1 MKYAFEDFVFD
12 TERYE
17 LFVND
22 ELVHVEPQ
30 VCRLIELLIIN
41 NGDVVTRDEIQR
53 EIWDDRIVMPS
64 VIDNRIRAARN
75 VLNDDGKSQR
85 LIKTFPNVGYKFV
98 GEVVEHAPDVQP
110 TTDIEAPSNSS
121 DLSNNIKKLK
131 TAWSGFNLASL
142 AMSVFAALIFTGTYV
157 YIDRSSMTA
166 SNSNDPTNSNQLIK
180 APIKNTQYKVA
191 ILPFTTGF
199 ELDDKVA
206 NAISHKTISAL
217 ARIKSLGVVSA
228 QSTFQLDKTK
238 LSTQGLASALGA
250 DFILDGIISSDT
262 DSYNVTAQLV
272 SVEEDK
278 VVWSETFHKGKPEE
292 SRLTFETEIA
302 KKVTIKVANF
312 LGSSI
317 SSEAKFL
324 VDKDSFLKYQTGLDL
339 LDSEKSDDM
348 KQAVSLFAEVVEKE
362 PDFVPAYMYYS
373 EAIDRAINIS
383 GFSRADAIRD
393 VSIYAEKV
401 SSLSPDSPETY
412 LTQGNLAKIQ
422 SDADK
427 AVEYYDKAIKKNPN
441 FALGYFKKA
450 QVRFTTYNLTESLLC
465 FKKVLSL
472 NPLSSDVVLNI
483 AEVQFSLGN
492 IEEAIR
498 LTKRNLLW
506 SPENLSA
513 LINAGRYEMSVGN
526 YKDSLKYLSEARR
539 LNRDNF
545 DLQFNTYLLY
555 SNLGLLDELSE
566 LIDNLGLK
574 ATVAAL
580 QGDSETANELAKS
593 DPFSW
598 TSPYVHYLLGDSRD
612 FYEMFVRMD
621 LGNSIMARKQS
632 IPIDQTLD
640 IVFML
645 DLFILENDAQS
656 KALIERVGR
665 DFDNKSITDLKIL
678 EEFSAVAGYYSITG
692 DYKKAFEVI
701 DEANKQ
707 QMIFLS
713 RLKVS
718 PIFEK
723 LRAQPGF
730 EARLKTMTENR
741 DLVLSS
747 LKQL

>member
-1 MKYAFEDFVFD
+1 MKYAFENFIFD
-12 TERYE
+12 VDRNE
-17 LFVND
+17 LFVDD
-22 ELVHVEPQ
+22 ELAHVEPQ
-30 VCRLIELLIIN
+30 VCRLIELLIAN
-41 NGDVVTRDEIQR
+41 NGNIVTRDEIQR

-98 GEVVEHAPDVQP
+98 GEVVEHASDAKPEK
-110 TTDIEAPSNSS
+110 DIEALP
-121 DLSNNIKKLK
+121 DLSNLENGVKFKNG
-131 TAWSGFNLASL
+131 WSRFKLASL
-142 AMSVFAALIFTGTYV
+142 AISVFAALIFIGIYLF
-157 YIDRSSMTA
+157 IDRNPANPENENIVKSPR
-166 SNSNDPTNSNQLIK
+166 NSLSYT
-180 APIKNTQYKVA
+180 VA
-191 ILPFTTGF
+191 VLPFTTGV
-199 ELDDKVA
+199 ELDNKVG

-217 ARIKSLGVVSA
+217 SRIKSLGVVSA
-228 QSTFQLDKTK
+228 QSSFQVDKTK
-238 LSTQGLASALGA
+238 LSTQGLARALEA
-250 DFILDGIISSDT
+250 DFILDGIVTSDAN
-262 DSYNVTAQLV
+262 SFNVTAQLV
-272 SVEEDK
+272 SAEEDK

-292 SRLTFETEIA
+292 SRLIFETETA

-324 VDKDSFLKYQTGLDL
+324 VDKDVFLKYQTGLDL
-339 LDSEKSDDM
+339 LNSEKSEDM
-348 KQAVSLFAEVVEKE
+348 KQAIALFAEVVQKE
-362 PDFVPAYMYYS
+362 PNFVPAYMYYS
-373 EAIDRAINIS
+373 EAVDRALKIS
-383 GFSRADAIRD
+383 DWSRTDAIRD

-401 SSLSPDSPETY
+401 SMLSPDSPETY
-412 LTQGNLAKIQ
+412 LTQGNLAKIR

-427 AVEYYDKAIKKNPN
+427 AVEYYDKALKKNPN

-450 QVRFTTYNLTESLLC
+450 KVLFTLYDLYEALYC

-492 IEEAIR
+492 IEEAMR
-498 LTKRNLLW
+498 LTKRSLLW

-513 LINAGRYEMSVGN
+513 LINAGRYELGIGHYDESLN
-526 YKDSLKYLSEARR
+526 YLNAARR

-555 SNLGLLDELSE
+555 NNLGLLDELNE
-566 LIDNLGLK
+566 LIDNPGLK

-580 QGDSETANELAKS
+580 KGDAETAYKLTKL

-598 TSPYVHYLLGDSRD
+598 TSPYVQYLLGDSREL
-612 FYEMFVRMD
+612 YEMFVKMD
-621 LGNSIMARKQS
+621 LSNSIMTRKNS

-640 IVFML
+640 VVFML
-645 DLFILENDAQS
+645 DLFIMQNDDKS
-656 KALIERVGR
+656 KALIERIGK
-665 DFDNKSITDLKIL
+665 DFDKKSVTDIKIL
-678 EEFSAVAGYYSITG
+678 EEFSAVAGYYSIIG
-692 DYKKAFEVI
+692 KNEKALEVL
-701 DEANKQ
+701 DEANRQ

-718 PIFEK
+718 PIFK
-723 LRAQPGF
+723 NLREHPGF
-730 EARLKTMTENR
+730 ETRLKTMTENR